1 MGILLCEPLIFQ
13 EKLKDQVKKN
23 LNMGV
28 FIYDKLSRRKNIG
41 ADENDMANK
50 RILIRKKQNIHR

>member
-1 MGILLCEPLIFQ
+1 
-13 EKLKDQVKKN
+13 
-23 LNMGV
+23 MGV